1 MAVLQAI
8 SQPTVT
14 RRRLLKACAG
24 GVLGLAIYSGEIAR
38 HSIDVTY
45 HNVELPGLNHAF
57 DGMRIVQLSD
67 IHLDDFTEP
76 FFLRHVVTVVNQLQ
90 PEAVFLTGDFVSE
103 GFVSRNYSVE
113 AAWLCGSILSEL
125 DCKDR
130 YAVMGNHDIGVGA
143 EKVTA
148 ALRENGTAVLRNS
161 FMPIERGGARFWL
174 AGVDD
179 PVSGEPDP
187 DKTIPAPIRNLAHEP
202 VVLLCHAPDYADTLR
217 GLPSGQA
224 ASLVLSGHTHGG
236 QVRLPLLGAMELP
249 PMGHKYVKGL
259 FRLGNMQ
266 LYVNRGIGTI
276 GVPFRLNCPPEI
288 TVLTLRAA

>member
-38 HSIDVTY
+38 LLIDVTY
-45 HNVELPGLNHAF
+45 HNVEVPGLNHPF

-76 FFLRHVVTVVNQLQ
+76 FFLRHVVTVVNQLR

-130 YAVMGNHDIGVGA
+130 YAVLGNHDIAVGA
-143 EKVTA
+143 KEV
-148 ALRENGTAVLRNS
+148 
-161 FMPIERGGARFWL
+161 
-174 AGVDD
+174 
-179 PVSGEPDP
+179 
-187 DKTIPAPIRNLAHEP
+187 
-202 VVLLCHAPDYADTLR
+202 
-217 GLPSGQA
+217 
-224 ASLVLSGHTHGG
+224 
-236 QVRLPLLGAMELP
+236 
-249 PMGHKYVKGL
+249 
-259 FRLGNMQ
+259 
-266 LYVNRGIGTI
+266 
-276 GVPFRLNCPPEI
+276 
-288 TVLTLRAA
+288 

>member
-1 MAVLQAI
+1 
-8 SQPTVT
+8 
-14 RRRLLKACAG
+14 
-24 GVLGLAIYSGEIAR
+24 
-38 HSIDVTY
+38 
-45 HNVELPGLNHAF
+45 
-57 DGMRIVQLSD
+57 
-67 IHLDDFTEP
+67 
-76 FFLRHVVTVVNQLQ
+76 
-90 PEAVFLTGDFVSE
+90 
-103 GFVSRNYSVE
+103 
-113 AAWLCGSILSEL
+113 
-125 DCKDR
+125 
-130 YAVMGNHDIGVGA
+130 MGNHDIGVGA

-148 ALRENGTAVLRNS
+148 ALRENGTVVLRNS

-187 DKTIPAPIRNLAHEP
+187 EKTIPAPIRNLAHEP
-202 VVLLCHAPDYADTLR
+202 VVLLCHAPDYADTLLR
-217 GLPSGQA
+217 LPSGQA

-288 TVLTLRAA
+288 TVFTLRAA